1 MSVHRVD
8 LETKNKI
15 LIEKSGYDAKIDN
28 FSEKVLLLVNV
39 YAVFFFDYF
48 FFLLNLWHG
57 IDIFV
62 SVAKSNGEWELRVLQ
77 NSH

>member
-1 MSVHRVD
+1 MSVHPVD

-39 YAVFFFDYF
+39 YAVFFFYYF
-48 FFLLNLWHG
+48 IFLRNL
-57 IDIFV
+57 
-62 SVAKSNGEWELRVLQ
+62 
-77 NSH
+77 

>member
-1 MSVHRVD
+1 MSVHPVD

-39 YAVFFFDYF
+39 YAVFFFLIIF
-48 FFLLNLWHG
+48 FFAEFMTWNRH
-57 IDIFV
+57 FCQC
-62 SVAKSNGEWELRVLQ
+62 SKE
-77 NSH
+77 

>member
-1 MSVHRVD
+1 MSVHPVD

-48 FFLLNLWHG
+48 FFC
-57 IDIFV
+57 
-62 SVAKSNGEWELRVLQ
+62 
-77 NSH
+77 